1 MYFALFSWFFPIFR
15 VDYSKE
21 LRVTFATSE
30 ASLRIVGTM
39 QLLEGIFIAHRSYV
53 ARMKTK
59 SQKQIMRSFP
69 ALHRK
74 GQNVKSREEPAN
86 AR

>member
-1 MYFALFSWFFPIFR
+1 
-15 VDYSKE
+15 
-21 LRVTFATSE
+21 
-30 ASLRIVGTM
+30 M

-74 GQNVKSREEPAN
+74 GQNVKSREETAN
-86 AR
+86 ARWCKIYEKNVLMDAQVNGMF

>member
-1 MYFALFSWFFPIFR
+1 
-15 VDYSKE
+15 
-21 LRVTFATSE
+21 
-30 ASLRIVGTM
+30 M

-86 AR
+86 ARWCKIYEKNVLMDAQVNGMF

>member
-1 MYFALFSWFFPIFR
+1 
-15 VDYSKE
+15 
-21 LRVTFATSE
+21 
-30 ASLRIVGTM
+30 M

-69 ALHRK
+69 GLHGK
-74 GQNVKSREEPAN
+74 GCIGQNVKSREEPAN
-86 AR
+86 ARWCKIYEKNVLMDAQVNGMF